1 MIFSPR
7 QKLQMLRKEHK
18 ISQLELVKE
27 KISRSHLAM
36 IETGKTKLSR
46 KIAMILV
53 DNFNDIL
60 IERGVEDRIDL
71 EFILEDEKTQIDKK
85 RAYYLED
92 LKKGMLTDELITDI
106 EEFIKV
112 ADLKSKV
119 LLYTKIADFYYAAGH
134 FRKANTYYQRSFDDL
149 LVYEDIEL
157 VANSI
162 LKLLTVKLHFKD
174 YTFNVACGRLLK
186 DRLID
191 FPKGKQLEVI
201 KLLIKSSMEVGYYNF
216 ALNYLE
222 LLEKE
227 TKDKEDL
234 FVIETDKG
242 SCYEGLGQFS
252 SAVSIY
258 RGMLLKY
265 NQSEK
270 KLLVSIRLMNT
281 YKLQEDFK
289 KVEAYF
295 KKNFALLKKLDISL
309 FEKLEISKISYH
321 MAQSAYY
328 LKKEDKALDFYMR
341 VINTFCES
349 NCTYQLLAMEMILKL
364 ADKTD
369 LEFIKKMEE
378 IYFKTLTQSK
388 SYKLGYLYLEFYQ
401 KNRFE
406 NERNR
411 FLDKQL
417 NYL

>member
-36 IETGKTKLSR
+36 IETGKTKLSK

-60 IERGVEDRIDL
+60 AERGVEERIDL
-71 EFILEDEKTQIDKK
+71 EFILEDEKTQIEKK

-92 LKKGMLTDELITDI
+92 LKNGMLTDELITDI

-112 ADLKSKV
+112 ADLESKV
-119 LLYTKIADFYYAAGH
+119 LLYTKIADFYYTAGH

-149 LVYEDIEL
+149 LVYDNIEL
-157 VANSI
+157 VSNSI
-162 LKLLTVKLHFKD
+162 QKLLVVKMHFED
-174 YTFNVACGRLLK
+174 YAFNVACGRLIK
-186 DRLID
+186 DRLIH

-201 KLLIKSSMEVGYYNF
+201 KLLIKSAMEIGHYDF
-216 ALNYLE
+216 ALGYLE

-227 TKDKEDL
+227 AKDKEEL
-234 FVIETDKG
+234 FLIETNKG
-242 SCYEGLGQFS
+242 SCYEGLGQFP

-265 NQSEK
+265 SQSEK

-281 YKLQEDFK
+281 YKLQEDLR

-295 KKNFALLKKLDISL
+295 KKNFALLKKIDISS
-309 FEKLEISKISYH
+309 FEKLKIARISYD

-328 LKKEDKALDFYMR
+328 LKKEDKSLDFYMR
-341 VINTFCES
+341 VINTFCEK
-349 NCTYQLLAMEMILKL
+349 NCTYQLLAMEKILKL
-364 ADKTD
+364 ADKSD
-369 LEFIKKMEE
+369 IEFIKKMED
-378 IYFKTLTQSK
+378 IYFKTLNQNK

-401 KNRFE
+401 RNKFE
-406 NERNR
+406 NERNK
-411 FLDKQL
+411 FLDRQL
-417 NYL
+417 KYL